1 MTDFWRRL
9 AAAPLDVPQALAVD
23 PDGCTVY
30 MSREVWELHRVRK
43 RPRMFALRDFVG
55 QTVDDPDFV
64 IVEDL
69 ARKYIHYFRKVPP
82 KLLGEFES
90 PDHEM
95 LVVVKY
101 LYPDVSGGKR
111 VGVVSTVYLP
121 YLGEKR

>member
-1 MTDFWRRL
+1 MSDFWQRL
-9 AAAPLDVPQALAVD
+9 VAAPADVPLPLAVD

-30 MSREVWELHRVRK
+30 MSCETWERHIVRK

-55 QTVDDPDFV
+55 QTINAPDRV
-64 IVEDL
+64 IHEDF

-101 LYPDVSGGKR
+101 LYPPEAGGSR
-111 VGVVSTVYLP
+111 TGFVSTAYSP
-121 YLGEKR
+121 PLGEKR